1 MARITYITGGA
12 RSGKTGYAQALVE
25 RTAARQGLAKI
36 YIATAQAW
44 DEEMADRIKRHQSER
59 GPDWTTA
66 EAPDNLP
73 QKITELSDSGTI
85 LLVDCLTLW
94 LTNIL
99 LAERDLDAER
109 QALVAALAEAP
120 GPVVLVSNEVGMGI
134 VPENALARRFR
145 DEAGWVNQAVAKQ
158 ADKAVL
164 VASGLP
170 VILKDNK
177 QTSE

>member
-1 MARITYITGGA
+1 MTGIIYVCGGA
-12 RSGKTGYAQALVE
+12 RSGKTGYAQKMVE
-25 RTAARQGLAKI
+25 EIAATAGLAKI

-44 DEEMADRIKRHQSER
+44 DAEMADRIQRHQSER
-59 GPDWTTA
+59 GPDWQTA
-66 EAPDNLP
+66 EAPMDLP
-73 QKITELSDSGTI
+73 EKILELSNPETI

-99 LAERDLDAER
+99 LAERNIDAQR
-109 QALVAALAEAP
+109 IALVAAIEGAK

-145 DEAGWVNQAVAKQ
+145 DEAGWVNQAVAKA

-170 VILKDNK
+170 VILKDNNV
-177 QTSE
+177 TE